1 MRNFFLVVL
10 LFSVVEIYSQEAT
23 VVISGL
29 SEPSNSVQVG
39 NDLYFTQS
47 DFQSFTNGKLSRI
60 DITEATP
67 NVIDIFTGFTDLPG
81 AIISNDD
88 ELIFAEQS
96 TIYRTDISESTPQ
109 LEIIFQFP
117 QNGTFAIE
125 GLDRFG
131 NDLYIADSFNG
142 VIAKID
148 LTESNP
154 QVDTI
159 LIGLAGP
166 TSILIEGDNAY
177 FTELLANTVS
187 RFNINDVNPVPEII
201 GTNFIEPYSLALS
214 GNDLY
219 VSEFAGNK
227 ISYIDLT
234 QNTPIMPLDFALGL
248 SSPLG
253 LNLEGN
259 TLYFSEPF
267 NGTISQIGLS
277 VVSADDVL
285 TNNRLNIFPNPASSF
300 IEIQGMREHEH
311 YRIINALGQMVK
323 SGRVKNN
330 EQINISNLDNGFYK
344 ILIDNQI
351 PYSLIKN

>member
-1 MRNFFLVVL
+1 MRNFVLIVL
-10 LFSVVEIYSQEAT
+10 LFSGVEIYSQEAT

-29 SEPSNSVQVG
+29 SGPLSSVQVG

-47 DFQSFTNGKLSRI
+47 DFQNFTNGKLSRI
-60 DITEATP
+60 DITETTP

-81 AIISNDD
+81 AIILNDD

-109 LEIIFQFP
+109 LEIIFQLP
-117 QNGTFAIE
+117 QNETFAIE
-125 GLDRFG
+125 GLDRVG
-131 NDLYIADSFNG
+131 NDLYFVESWNG

-159 LIGLAGP
+159 LIGLAVP
-166 TSILIEGDNAY
+166 TSIVIEGNNAY
-177 FTELLANTVS
+177 FTETSANTVS
-187 RFNINDVNPVPEII
+187 RFNINDVNPLPEII

-214 GNDLY
+214 GNNLY

-234 QNTPIMPLDFALGL
+234 QNTPIMPLDFVLGL

-259 TLYFSEPF
+259 TLYFSEPL

-285 TNNRLNIFPNPASSF
+285 INNRLNIFPNPASSF
-300 IEIQGMREHEH
+300 IEIQGMTENEH
-311 YRIINALGQMVK
+311 YIIINVLGQLVK

-351 PYSLIKN
+351 PYSFIKN